1 MKAINAYN
9 LALEKHV
16 FFSLFAKTDLCLT
29 LPPLYGLRLVQG
41 VRFKLAMLQ
50 RHGFGLKHLFK

>member
-9 LALEKHV
+9 LALEKHD
-16 FFSLFAKTDLCLT
+16 FFLFAKTDLCLT